1 MRNAYS
7 YAPYRDQIEARDRA
21 RWLGGTASANVKPK
35 HQNDAIA
42 SPDHQDKPEV
52 LLGELEPKG
61 RRSLSIDSRNRRSTF
76 LKVVL
81 TQGMCMVDSG

>member
-52 LLGELEPKG
+52 LLVNSNQRAGVPYPLTAGIDAPPSL
-61 RRSLSIDSRNRRSTF
+61 RS
-76 LKVVL
+76 
-81 TQGMCMVDSG
+81 C